1 MDFQDR
7 LARLKES
14 IETITSGLGQIQAG
28 LTSVRRELDTLR
40 QGEGLSEEKR
50 EQTLTQINWV
60 LIARLGDLEELAASV
75 ARAADDLRVC
85 LQALERGDVDAAERR
100 PADLVAVKERLEALQ
115 SDLDDLRSA
124 SDLRDESREQKVDAL
139 YRRLEGVEARLR
151 QLSEG
156 QETLELQTALLS
168 KEAEQDQGPSP
179 MPALAPPG
187 TADAAP
193 SPKQLQTLQ
202 RRLATLIEQA
212 EGLAARDAASAG
224 RGDLP
229 KQLAALQAARAADQ
243 RIIEQIRARS
253 EALEAA
259 ATESARRAED
269 LEDRIQALTG
279 DSERLDQAFSRL
291 RDDVI
296 TPQGA
301 LASVTDDQLAAQ
313 QTLANDV
320 AGLKTAG
327 GNLNDRVARL
337 EERRQT
343 LQEKV
348 DDLSVRQARQDNE
361 TRDLQKRLGRRSVL
375 GMIILLVA
383 VVGLGLVLLSRPV
396 PLEPAKQ
403 TVRSEIAPDSED
415 QPTTAELHDDI
426 AQLRAE
432 MTRLSDSLALVAR
445 SVDDIIASPAPE
457 LTRRLEGLTGVVE
470 TLRAANAQQAQA
482 QAETQTVQSQ
492 LQAELAVITA
502 QIEGLGD
509 LRAETS
515 AVVAMSQL
523 PEQVDG
529 LTAAV
534 ARLTRDSLKLQQE
547 NSRLQDGQAQLRS
560 ELARI
565 AAEIKTLLEGDPRPP
580 IKAVSAP
587 SPAASPG
594 PGRSPS
600 PAARPAPPPLSVP
613 TESPPAVPTPSPTSA
628 NGLSEKWGQARAQGR
643 YTLQLVGVHERRHMA
658 WFLGQHRIAGDN
670 AVHYGERGG
679 RQWLVLFHGIY
690 RTLGQAL
697 AAAGSL
703 PADLAAQKP
712 WARRIPTAGR
722 LEPL

>member
-7 LARLKES
+7 LARLKKN
-14 IETITSGLGQIQAG
+14 IETITSGLEQIQAG

-40 QGEGLSEEKR
+40 HGEGLSEEKR

-60 LIARLGDLEELAASV
+60 LIARLGDLEELTASV
-75 ARAADDLRVC
+75 ARAAGDLRGC
-85 LQALERGDVDAAERR
+85 LQALERGSVEAAG
-100 PADLVAVKERLEALQ
+100 PQSADLVAVKERLEALQ
-115 SDLDDLRSA
+115 SELDDLRST
-124 SDLRDESREQKVDAL
+124 SDLRDEGWQQKVDAL
-139 YRRLEGVEARLR
+139 HRRLEGVEARLR

-156 QETLELQTALLS
+156 QESLELQTALLS
-168 KEAEQDQGPSP
+168 KEAEQGDGPSP
-179 MPALAPPG
+179 MPASGHPN
-187 TADAAP
+187 TADGAP

-229 KQLAALQAARAADQ
+229 RQFAELQAARAADQ
-243 RIIEQIRARS
+243 RLIEQIRARA

-259 ATESARRAED
+259 ATESTRRAEA
-269 LEDRIQALTG
+269 LEGRIQALTG
-279 DSERLDQAFSRL
+279 DSERLDQALPRL
-291 RDDVI
+291 RNDVI
-296 TPQGA
+296 PPEGA
-301 LASVTDDQLAAQ
+301 PPSTTEDRLAAQ
-313 QTLANDV
+313 QTLVSDV

-343 LQEKV
+343 LQETV
-348 DDLSVRQARQDNE
+348 DGLSVRQARQDNE
-361 TRDLQKRLGRRSVL
+361 TRELQKRLGRRSVL
-375 GMIILLVA
+375 GMIVLLVA
-383 VVGLGLVLLSRPV
+383 VAGLGLVLLGRPV
-396 PLEPAKQ
+396 PVEPTGQ
-403 TVRSEIAPDSED
+403 TVRSEIAPQPED
-415 QPTTAELHDDI
+415 QPTTAELAEDI
-426 AQLRAE
+426 AQLREE
-432 MTRLSDSLALVAR
+432 MTRLGDSLALVAR
-445 SVDDIIASPAPE
+445 SVDEIIASPAPE
-457 LTRRLEGLTGVVE
+457 LSRRLEGLTEIVE
-470 TLRAANAQQAQA
+470 TLSAANAQQAQA
-482 QAETQTVQSQ
+482 RAETQTVQSR
-492 LQAELAVITA
+492 LQAELAAITA
-502 QIEGLGD
+502 QIEAVGD

-515 AVVAMSQL
+515 AVAAMSQL

-529 LTAAV
+529 LKAAV

-547 NSRLQDGQAQLRS
+547 SSRLQAGQAQLRN

-565 AAEIKTLLEGDPRPP
+565 AAEIKTLLEGAPRPP
-580 IKAVSAP
+580 IKAVAAP
-587 SPAASPG
+587 APAASPG

-600 PAARPAPPPLSVP
+600 PAARPAPPPPSVP
-613 TESPPAVPTPSPTSA
+613 AESPPSAPTPAPTTA
-628 NGLSEKWGQARAQGR
+628 TGPSEKWAQARAQGR

-679 RQWLVLFHGIY
+679 RQWLVLLHGIY

-703 PADLAAQKP
+703 PADLAAQRP